1 MKKILLV
8 LSFLFLM
15 AVPVCAEPDNTVPVG
30 DPVVAKDT
38 INIGDASTDGK
49 ALIAKTEQMANDL
62 HQAASRIII
71 PVTIMVL
78 IIGGLVGIFLPL
90 FRKLIIF
97 AILGLVLILWAPML
111 VTAVANWASL

>member
-15 AVPVCAEPDNTVPVG
+15 VVPVCAEPDNTVPVG

-38 INIGDASTDGK
+38 INVGDASTDGK
-49 ALIAKTEQMANDL
+49 ALIAKTEQMAKDL
-62 HQAASRIII
+62 HQMASKLII
-71 PVTIMVL
+71 PITVMIL
-78 IIGGLVGIFLPL
+78 IVGGLVGIFLPL
-90 FRKLIIF
+90 ARQVLIF

-111 VTAVANWASL
+111 VATVASWASL

>member
-1 MKKILLV
+1 MV
-8 LSFLFLM
+8 
-15 AVPVCAEPDNTVPVG
+15 VPVCAEQPDTVTVGNSDVITTNTV
-30 DPVVAKDT
+30 T
-38 INIGDASTDGK
+38 IGDVSSADGET
-49 ALIAKTEQMANDL
+49 LIAKTEQMANDL

>member
-1 MKKILLV
+1 MV
-8 LSFLFLM
+8 
-15 AVPVCAEPDNTVPVG
+15 VPVYAEQPDTVAIG
-30 DPVVAKDT
+30 DPVTDT
-38 INIGDASTDGK
+38 VTVGEVSNSGGNV
-49 ALIAKTEQMANDL
+49 LIAKTEQMANDL

-111 VTAVANWASL
+111 VSTIANWASL